1 MYKLA
6 RGTLQNASRA
16 FIFKIRK
23 ELRTMNEEEIKAK
36 AEELERKEGELT
48 KKEEELNEKERSLAV
63 RESDAAAI
71 AETLKKEFEARL
83 EAQKKEFEER
93 LQQRDEVIKQLA
105 SDESKVE
112 DDSPFAELNKKRL
125 AQRAA

>member
-1 MYKLA
+1 MYNFA

-36 AEELERKEGELT
+36 AEELERKEGELA
-48 KKEEELNEKERSLAV
+48 KKEEELNAKEQTLAS
-63 RESDAAAI
+63 RETDAAKI
-71 AETLKKEFEARL
+71 AETLKKEFEARI

-105 SDESKVE
+105 SDESKI
-112 DDSPFAELNKKRL
+112 DDDGPFAQLNKKRL